1 VEDVYERLLDAW
13 KKERSASEVV
23 KISEEL
29 LENLAEYL
37 AQLRRQLKLS
47 DKDSVNAQLKTAEL
61 EMLQKLLQSLLQKR
75 MHKIITAVFQK
86 TPLDN
91 LLPAE
96 RKTYNALQR
105 TISQHEAV
113 IKSGLVNPRDLL
125 KESEHKHE
133 VVVFLKDFPKF
144 VGEDLNSYGPFR
156 AGDVAAICSG
166 NVPSLVRRNIV
177 RLVKSV

>member
-1 VEDVYERLLDAW
+1 MEEVYERLLDAW
-13 KKERSASEVV
+13 NKERSTSEVV

-29 LENLAEYL
+29 LESLAEYL
-37 AQLRRQLKLS
+37 AQVRRQLKLS
-47 DKDSVNAQLKTAEL
+47 DRDSVNAQLKTAEI
-61 EMLQKLLQSLLQKR
+61 EMLQKLLQSLLRRR
-75 MHKIITAVFQK
+75 MDKIVHAVFQK

-96 RKTYNALQR
+96 RKTYNALLR
-105 TISQHEAV
+105 AVSQHEAV

-125 KESEHKHE
+125 KESEHEHE

-144 VGEDLNSYGPFR
+144 VGEDLNSYGPFK